1 MRRKTAKTSLSMSQS
16 YCPKSTPQ
24 PGAWGLGGA
33 STLPGRRHWTTRGEG
48 HSPGHRLQLCFAGM
62 YQDSG
67 QRGDLG
73 CLLGSSALWPEP
85 SPKGSSFGDLSARQ
99 NSSRKMFVPWW
110 AELDRI
116 FFANFYMSA
125 KVFIT
130 TKCLKFQH
138 LLKKF
143 KSWSIDI
150 ILLIKVLKLKGLDKS
165 VQLRNGSNFRAG
177 NWHLFSA
184 TVYSSIKNAYLP

>member
-1 MRRKTAKTSLSMSQS
+1 MRRKTAKNFTEYVTVVLSKVHS
-16 YCPKSTPQ
+16 Q

-48 HSPGHRLQLCFAGM
+48 HSPGHRLQLCFSWYVPRQWSAWWP
-62 YQDSG
+62 
-67 QRGDLG
+67 G

-85 SPKGSSFGDLSARQ
+85 SPRVRPFEIYQPGKTAPE
-99 NSSRKMFVPWW
+99 NVCTSRW

-116 FFANFYMSA
+116 FLLIFICH